1 MLATFSSAVIASAL
15 LASSV
20 KAGDHFI
27 LSQCRDLSYTR
38 VDPMTNPGGVGP
50 HVHNIVGASIFS
62 PDSGS
67 PDVLQ
72 QAKCSSTMIQ
82 DDKSN
87 YWSPLVYYNHGNG
100 SYSPMISSTRIYYFL
115 KPLNGTTPVKA
126 FPRGLRML
134 GGGYADHRPEQYPP
148 RGELSYEQQ
157 QALDPRINAIKWGCS
172 AGAVQGQGN
181 GGSLPGQRP
190 YLPNDAPNGCG
201 VLNAGLFFPSCG
213 DGRLDS
219 DNHFDHMSYPLDGPN
234 GYNCPASHP
243 NKYPTIFLE
252 HFYFPSE
259 NQPYRGPNQDN
270 WILSNGDATGL
281 NMHGD
286 FINGWNQDTLEQTL
300 QQCNTPNAP
309 EEHLQNCAPLA
320 KSLSVEAADKCVSEG
335 NIADE
340 DIGLFAPITG
350 LPGCNP
356 YWPAESRYKPS
367 CKSSGDVGLAQ
378 PRGRCVYPDFKL
390 NLPTNGGSKTK
401 TFSNRK
407 ARSHSQR
414 HRDWQ
419 SRMIN

>member
-1 MLATFSSAVIASAL
+1 MLTSFSRAVIAGAL

-38 VDPMTNPGGVGP
+38 VDPMTNPGTVGP
-50 HVHNIVGASIFS
+50 HVHNIVGASNFS

-87 YWSPLVYYNHGNG
+87 YWSPLLYYNHGNG

-115 KPLNGTTPVKA
+115 KPGNGTIPVKA

-134 GGGYADHRPEQYPP
+134 GGGYADRRPDPYPP
-148 RGELSYEQQ
+148 TGELSYDQQ
-157 QALDPRINAIKWGCS
+157 QAMDPRINAIKWGCS
-172 AGAVQGQGN
+172 SGAVQGQGN

-201 VLNAGLFFPSCG
+201 VVNAGVFFPSCG

-219 DNHFDHMSYPLDGPN
+219 EDHFDHMRYPLDGPN
-234 GYNCPASHP
+234 GYNCPTSHP

-270 WILSNGDATGL
+270 WILSNGDPTGL

-286 FINGWNQDTLEQTL
+286 FINGWNQDTLEQTM

-309 EEHLQNCAPLA
+309 EADLQNCAPLA
-320 KSLSVEAADKCVSEG
+320 KSLNVQAADTCLSEG

-340 DIGLFAPITG
+340 DIGLSVPITG

-356 YWPAESRYKPS
+356 YWGRESRTKIT
-367 CKSSGDVGLAQ
+367 CKSNGDVGLAQ
-378 PRGRCVYPDFKL
+378 PSGRYTVPDFKIS
-390 NLPTNGGSKTK
+390 LPVAGSKSK
-401 TFSNRK
+401 T
-407 ARSHSQR
+407 ARSHIR
-414 HRDWQ
+414 RRREWQ
-419 SRMIN
+419 NRIIN

>member
-38 VDPMTNPGGVGP
+38 VDPMTNPGGIGP

-148 RGELSYEQQ
+148 R
-157 QALDPRINAIKWGCS
+157 INAIKWGCS

-219 DNHFDHMSYPLDGPN
+219 DNHL
-234 GYNCPASHP
+234 
-243 NKYPTIFLE
+243 
-252 HFYFPSE
+252 
-259 NQPYRGPNQDN
+259 
-270 WILSNGDATGL
+270 
-281 NMHGD
+281 
-286 FINGWNQDTLEQTL
+286 
-300 QQCNTPNAP
+300 
-309 EEHLQNCAPLA
+309 
-320 KSLSVEAADKCVSEG
+320 
-335 NIADE
+335 
-340 DIGLFAPITG
+340 
-350 LPGCNP
+350 
-356 YWPAESRYKPS
+356 
-367 CKSSGDVGLAQ
+367 
-378 PRGRCVYPDFKL
+378 
-390 NLPTNGGSKTK
+390 
-401 TFSNRK
+401 
-407 ARSHSQR
+407 
-414 HRDWQ
+414 
-419 SRMIN
+419 